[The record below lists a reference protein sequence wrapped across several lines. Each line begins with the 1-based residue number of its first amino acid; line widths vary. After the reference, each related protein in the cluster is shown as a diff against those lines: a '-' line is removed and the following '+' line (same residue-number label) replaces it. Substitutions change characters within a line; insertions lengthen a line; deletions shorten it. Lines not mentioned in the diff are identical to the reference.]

1 MKNLQETD
9 YPAYY
14 SNYIN
19 QVENSDCIDALEES
33 MNDFVNFIENIVP
46 AEKYEYRYQPEK
58 WSIKE
63 IVQHIIDAERIFA
76 YRALRFARFDKTP
89 LSSFEE
95 NDYVD
100 VCAAD
105 KREMSDLLQ
114 EFLLV
119 RKSTIKMF
127 ESFSDEMISNKG
139 IASGGEV
146 KVLAIGFIISGHAIH
161 HQKVIKERY
170 LKN

>member
-1 MKNLQETD
+1 MKNLLKTD
-9 YPAYY
+9 YAPSYAT
-14 SNYIN
+14 YIN
-19 QVENSDCIDALEES
+19 QVENDDCIEALEDN
-33 MNDFVNFIENIVP
+33 MNDFVDFIENIVP
-46 AEKYEYRYQPEK
+46 NEKYEYRYQPEK

-76 YRALRFARFDKTP
+76 YRAVRFARFDKTP
-89 LSSFEE
+89 LASFEE

-100 VCAAD
+100 VSQAD
-105 KREMSDLLQ
+105 KREMGDLLQ

-139 IASGGEV
+139 IASGHEI
-146 KVLAIGFIISGHAIH
+146 KVLALGFVISGHAIH
-161 HQKVIKERY
+161 HQRVIIDRY
-170 LKN
+170 LK

>member
-1 MKNLQETD
+1 MKNLLETD
-9 YPAYY
+9 YPAYF
-14 SNYIN
+14 STYIN
-19 QVENSDCIDALEES
+19 QVENDDCIEALEDN

-46 AEKYEYRYQPEK
+46 VEKYEYRYQSEK

-63 IVQHIIDAERIFA
+63 IVQHIIDTERIFA

-89 LSSFEE
+89 LASFEE
-95 NDYVD
+95 NDYAD
-100 VCAAD
+100 VSKSD
-105 KREMSDLLQ
+105 NRDMNDLLQ

-127 ESFSDEMISNKG
+127 ESFSDEMISSMG
-139 IASGGEV
+139 IASGKEV

-170 LKN
+170 LK

>member
-1 MKNLQETD
+1 MKNLLETD
-9 YPAYY
+9 YAPYY
-14 SNYIN
+14 ATYIN
-19 QVENSDCIDALEES
+19 QVENDDCIEALEEN
-33 MNDFVNFIENIVP
+33 MNDFVNFIDNFVP
-46 AEKYEYRYQPEK
+46 NEKYEYRYQPEK

-76 YRALRFARFDKTP
+76 YRAIRFARFDKTP
-89 LSSFEE
+89 LASFEE

-100 VCAAD
+100 VCRANV
-105 KREMSDLLQ
+105 REMKDLLQ

-139 IASGGEV
+139 TASDREI

-170 LKN
+170 LK